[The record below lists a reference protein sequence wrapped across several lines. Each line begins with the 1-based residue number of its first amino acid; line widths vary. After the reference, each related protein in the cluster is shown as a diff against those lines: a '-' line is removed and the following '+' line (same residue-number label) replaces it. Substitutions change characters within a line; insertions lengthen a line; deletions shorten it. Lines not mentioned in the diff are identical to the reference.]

1 MARELSVMVIPAF
14 RYISLLVRIS
24 PEASGQSGLVRFPF
38 FFYSE
43 TIQVTSSLG
52 TLVPQHL
59 ENDTSGATS

>member
-38 FFYSE
+38 FLLGNY
-43 TIQVTSSLG
+43 TSYLKPQNLSAS
-52 TLVPQHL
+52 VPRK
-59 ENDTSGATS
+59 

>member
-38 FFYSE
+38 FFLLGNY
-43 TIQVTSSLG
+43 TSYLKPRNLSASA
-52 TLVPQHL
+52 PRK
-59 ENDTSGATS
+59 

>member
-38 FFYSE
+38 FFTRKLYKLP
-43 TIQVTSSLG
+43 QA
-52 TLVPQHL
+52 LVPQHL
-59 ENDTSGATS
+59 ENDTSGATA